1 MGEKA
6 EPVGVQSLGR
16 ADTSTRFPAG
26 DVLSA
31 KFCFSSRTLQKV
43 LPKQILP
50 WQGEARGRNSRQ
62 G

>member
-16 ADTSTRFPAG
+16 ADTSTRFSAG

-50 WQGEARGRNSRQ
+50 SQGEARGRNSGQ